1 MSVSFKTD
9 NVEISAVRDRAM
21 FNTFAGNQ
29 SYVIKGVGDELA
41 LTYSSSSFVVSIG
54 TGEAVIC
61 GGSTLAEGTNEITLS
76 QNQNG
81 YIVIRVDLTQ
91 VGENICQFK
100 SVSSLV
106 QENINDEGYVYDF
119 PLAQYT
125 TNGNGVSSLVD
136 TRVMKDN
143 LYIKTINGN
152 TPNNEGNIAVNTGVL
167 KVNNIVPNS
176 SGNFTL
182 NAGTNAQLTNGTN
195 ALTINTKND
204 AFQFT
209 SGTLLNAI
217 INNPNYNT
225 FIKTGSAAINDFP
238 AIYQNAE
245 ATIITVR
252 NGQRINVIWQGY
264 AGNNQDVFTTH
275 IFNGT
280 WNSAGWRRISSYPFK
295 IWENPNKTSEFVAQE
310 ISLVGSIYLFSRFL
324 VVFKMG
330 TDLNNYETVEVVRGA
345 GNISYRPSMVVSS
358 NPAGIRIVYRIFT
371 LTSVSINFSRGV
383 DRENYD
389 DTKMIP
395 IYIYGI

>member
-29 SYVIKGVGDELA
+29 SYVIKGIGDELA

-152 TPNNEGNIAVNTGVL
+152 TPNDEGDITINTGVL

-182 NAGTNAQLTNGTN
+182 SAGTNAQLASGTN

-217 INNPNYNT
+217 VNNPNYNT
-225 FIKTGSAAINDFP
+225 FIKTGSTAISDFP
-238 AIYQNAE
+238 PIFQTGE

-252 NGQRINVIWQGY
+252 NGTRISVIWQGY
-264 AGNNQDVFTTH
+264 AGDTVQEIWVRR
-275 IFNGT
+275 IFN
-280 WNSAGWRRISSYPFK
+280 NDWRDTDWKRVSSYPYK
-295 IWENPNKTSEFVAQE
+295 LWSNPSPSSEFNAQE
-310 ISLVGSIYLFSRFL
+310 ISLVSYFPIFSRFL

-330 TDLNNYETVEVVRGA
+330 TDLYNYITVEA
-345 GNISYRPSMVVSS
+345 IKDFGNSSYRASMTVSS
-358 NPAGIRIVYRIFT
+358 GNNPNVVYRIFT
-371 LTSVSINFSRGV
+371 LTGISINFGNGAGSSAT
-383 DRENYD
+383 DN
-389 DTKMIP
+389 TKMIP
-395 IYIYGI
+395 VAIYGI

>member
-152 TPNNEGNIAVNTGVL
+152 TPNNEGNIAINTGVL
-167 KVNNIVPNS
+167 TINNTAPSSNGNLNINAGDGLTR
-176 SGNFTL
+176 SGNTFSIDA
-182 NAGTNAQLTNGTN
+182 NAYA
-195 ALTINTKND
+195 
-204 AFQFT
+204 FT
-209 SGTLLNAI
+209 SGTLLSKI
-217 INNPNYNT
+217 TGNPKYNT
-225 FIKTGSAAINDFP
+225 FIKTGSVEIDDFP
-238 AIYQNAE
+238 EGYKSSE
-245 ATIITVR
+245 ATIFVIRTQARISVLWTQYSKPEAIFVHTIY
-252 NGQRINVIWQGY
+252 NGSWLVNSAWLRVNVKPYLYWTNPNTNVQFD
-264 AGNNQDVFTTH
+264 AQDVG
-275 IFNGT
+275 ILPLYQY
-280 WNSAGWRRISSYPFK
+280 SQILIVY
-295 IWENPNKTSEFVAQE
+295 
-310 ISLVGSIYLFSRFL
+310 
-324 VVFKMG
+324 KMG
-330 TDLNNYETVEVVRGA
+330 TDLHNYYTQTIIRDVPQ
-345 GNISYRPSMVVSS
+345 SYRASMTVGADGNLVWRIATLSS
-358 NPAGIRIVYRIFT
+358 LGY
-371 LTSVSINFSRGV
+371 INFGEGRSRTGI
-383 DRENYD
+383 DN
-389 DTKMIP
+389 TKMIP
-395 IYIYGI
+395 WKIYLL